1 MIWENGRREG
11 ISRGRHPWSFG
22 GSRGPQP
29 DGQGSEDC
37 LAILNNVY
45 NDGVKFHD
53 VGCSHRKP
61 TVCEQWNVQ
70 TGINYMTILLHGN
83 RFRFWNLPVALPEF
97 YVNEKILFENFV
109 GPIKLIIYKEHLH
122 NYRIACKDMQWKY
135 TFKHLLPVF
144 STFRRVRS

>member
-1 MIWENGRREG
+1 MSKYFQNVLYFPLLFLLICYSSIVTLFENVLILSVRDKRTLIWENGRREG

-61 TVCEQWNVQ
+61 TVCEQ
-70 TGINYMTILLHGN
+70 
-83 RFRFWNLPVALPEF
+83 
-97 YVNEKILFENFV
+97 
-109 GPIKLIIYKEHLH
+109 
-122 NYRIACKDMQWKY
+122 
-135 TFKHLLPVF
+135 
-144 STFRRVRS
+144 